1 MGAGDCV
8 YSVVQGAVVAHACV
22 CRSVY
27 INNMIN
33 NHGARLRV
41 LRRKVRLYAD
51 ASADVRAF
59 SLHEVVF
66 GSSQKSPL
74 LRMSMPSDAAANWMP
89 LSRGTSRP
97 LYPTIGAPLP
107 RRTSVP
113 MPRSVSLP
121 SHRRLPLIDHA
132 SSSVTSAA
140 ALANE
145 RWQAQT

>member
-1 MGAGDCV
+1 MRASTVRSQFLDRCGDSFGV
-8 YSVVQGAVVAHACV
+8 GGTYGFMPMLDVTS
-22 CRSVY
+22 
-27 INNMIN
+27 
-33 NHGARLRV
+33 ARFHSTKLFRIFA
-41 LRRKVRLYAD
+41 KVTR
-51 ASADVRAF
+51 
-59 SLHEVVF
+59 
-66 GSSQKSPL
+66 L